1 MRFFIR
7 WLRMLAAFIVISV
20 ITSLLTIG
28 TTALVVDQYLQ
39 TTIQQFQLPIEK
51 KPLTAMSLW
60 SSLWNGAKLEQPIGD
75 IETRE
80 NAQSNEQPP
89 NRAKAQQGIMREQQ
103 LPGGRSGNEAEA
115 PNTSGAGAQ
124 NGSTSDADAAMPV
137 WGGSM
142 NESAESGNRV
152 LVTPE
157 AIVEGKDKLTE
168 QTKEKLF
175 STLMK
180 KLPADDWQRIST
192 LMEEGL
198 TATELIEMEQIL
210 AKHLNDEEYK
220 QMREILTGSSKQTQ
234 QAQANEGSTNNSSTN
249 SREDTE
255 LQ

>member
-1 MRFFIR
+1 MRFFMR
-7 WLRMLAAFIVISV
+7 WLRMLSAFIVISV

-39 TTIQQFQLPIEK
+39 TTIQQFQLPIDK

-60 SSLWNGAKLEQPIGD
+60 SSLWNGAKLEQPIGRT
-75 IETRE
+75 ETRV
-80 NAQSNEQPP
+80 NAQSNEQSP
-89 NRAKAQQGIMREQQ
+89 NRTESQQGITREQQ
-103 LPGGRSGNEAEA
+103 LPSGSSGNETEA
-115 PNTSGAGAQ
+115 PNTSGAGTQ
-124 NGSTSDADAAMPV
+124 NGSTSDAAMPV
-137 WGGSM
+137 WGGSI

-198 TATELIEMEQIL
+198 TAAELIEMEQIL

-234 QAQANEGSTNNSSTN
+234 QTQANEGSTNTSTNSSTN
-249 SREDTE
+249 SGN
-255 LQ
+255 